1 MVHYIKI
8 VLIIEHE
15 NDSKWKMV
23 EMQSCRS
30 RRDLQLLYKT
40 YLHLSL
46 YEIVMIFQNI
56 MYIGEL
62 PHIRWSLEKIWWNA
76 TAISYNNPVLIL

>member
-1 MVHYIKI
+1 
-8 VLIIEHE
+8 
-15 NDSKWKMV
+15 MV
-23 EMQSCRS
+23 EMQSCKS

-62 PHIRWSLEKIWWNA
+62 PHILWSLEKNRLMKRYRHFIQQSGANF
-76 TAISYNNPVLIL
+76 IKNC

>member
-1 MVHYIKI
+1 MVHYIKT

-15 NDSKWKMV
+15 DSKWKMV
-23 EMQSCRS
+23 EMQSCKS

-62 PHIRWSLEKIWWNA
+62 PHIRWSLEKIDWWNA
-76 TAISYNNPVLIL
+76 TAISYNNGVLIL

>member
-1 MVHYIKI
+1 
-8 VLIIEHE
+8 
-15 NDSKWKMV
+15 MV

-62 PHIRWSLEKIWWNA
+62 PHIRWSLEKI
-76 TAISYNNPVLIL
+76 